1 MDRTV
6 ATGTGY
12 IGQYPPE
19 LAKIYEDLDTCPD
32 DLLLF
37 MHHVP
42 YTHVLHDGKTVVQYV
57 YDAHYEGAA
66 TAQTY
71 APRWRALNGLIDD
84 ERYEQTLKLF
94 TYQAGHAIVWR
105 DAVTKWF
112 QKESGISDT
121 LGRVGNYPDRIEA
134 ENMTPKATL
143 PSTLSPGRPP
153 PTVRLSSASSPP
165 AASLPLRSTSL
176 PAPTTSPFSTST
188 SGPANLTSLSNSTT
202 NPSANG
208 SPTTFSHR
216 YVPKTNLTAT
226 PAPALRYPTSR

>member
-19 LAKIYEDLDTCPD
+19 LAKVYETVNTCPD

-71 APRWRALNGLIDD
+71 APRWQTLHGLIDD
-84 ERYEQTLKLF
+84 ERYNQTLTLF

-105 DAVTKWF
+105 DAVT
-112 QKESGISDT
+112 E
-121 LGRVGNYPDRIEA
+121 LVPERIQHPRQ
-134 ENMTPKATL
+134 TRPRRQL
-143 PSTLSPGRPP
+143 PQPH
-153 PTVRLSSASSPP
+153 
-165 AASLPLRSTSL
+165 RSRRT
-176 PAPTTSPFSTST
+176 
-188 SGPANLTSLSNSTT
+188 
-202 NPSANG
+202 
-208 SPTTFSHR
+208 
-216 YVPKTNLTAT
+216 
-226 PAPALRYPTSR
+226 